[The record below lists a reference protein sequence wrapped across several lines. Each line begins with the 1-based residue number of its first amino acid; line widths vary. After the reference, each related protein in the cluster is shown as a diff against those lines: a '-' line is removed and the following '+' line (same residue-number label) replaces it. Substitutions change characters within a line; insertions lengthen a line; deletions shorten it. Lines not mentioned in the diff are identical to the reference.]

1 MEILRHKT
9 PVAKFE
15 PQKAQ
20 WFLVDATDK
29 VLGRLST
36 RIANTLRGK
45 NKPTFSPHVDC
56 GDFVVVTHAEK
67 VRLTGKKWTDKIY
80 YHHSKYVSG
89 LKAESAKD
97 ILRKNP
103 ERLFYEAVG
112 GMLPKNRLSNQLM
125 KKLKVYTGSAHPH
138 EAQKPQELK

>member
-1 MEILRHKT
+1 MEIVRQKT

-15 PQKAQ
+15 PEKAQ

-36 RIANTLRGK
+36 KITNALRGK
-45 NKPTFSPHVDC
+45 NKAFFSPHVDC
-56 GDFVVVTHAEK
+56 GGFVIVTNAEK

-80 YHHSKYVSG
+80 YHHSNWVSG

-97 ILRKNP
+97 ILRKDP
-103 ERLFYEAVG
+103 RRLFYEAVH
-112 GMLPKNRLSNQLM
+112 GMLPKNKLSRKLM
-125 KKLKVYTGSAHPH
+125 TKLKVYKGSSHPH
-138 EAQKPQELK
+138 EAQKPEALK